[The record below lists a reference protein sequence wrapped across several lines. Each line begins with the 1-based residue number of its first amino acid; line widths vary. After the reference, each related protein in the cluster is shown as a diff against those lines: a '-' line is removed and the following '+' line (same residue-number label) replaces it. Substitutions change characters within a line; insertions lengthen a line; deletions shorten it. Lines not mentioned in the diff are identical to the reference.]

1 MDRRRFDHL
10 ATELAVA
17 VQAPV
22 PRYAL
27 WLQLHDQGLD
37 PERLTRAQAVGFCKD
52 SLRRFTLDQG
62 LRLGFLAHR
71 RLLREIQ
78 EFDPEWDAPA
88 ERFGR
93 SMEHED

>member
-10 ATELAVA
+10 ATELSVA
-17 VQAPV
+17 VQAPI

-27 WLQLHDQGLD
+27 WLQLHDEGLD
-37 PERLTRAQAVGFCKD
+37 PERLTRAQAIGFCKGN
-52 SLRRFTLDQG
+52 LRRFAAEQG

-71 RLLREIQ
+71 RLVREVDDY
-78 EFDPEWDAPA
+78 DPEYDHPA

-93 SMEHED
+93 EVEDDD

>member
-17 VQAPV
+17 VRSPV

-37 PERLTRAQAVGFCKD
+37 PESLTRAQAIGFCKA
-52 SLRRFTLDQG
+52 SLRRFTSEQG
-62 LRLGFLAHR
+62 LRLGFRAHR
-71 RLLREIQ
+71 RLVREISD
-78 EFDPEWDAPA
+78 FDPERDTPA
-88 ERFGR
+88 DRFG
-93 SMEHED
+93 EDFEG